1 MNTNRAIVLLGIIV
15 ALVAVILLYSSVYT
29 VKMMQQALVLEL
41 GAPKKVVSEP
51 GLYTKL
57 PLVQE
62 VRIFPKQL
70 LNLVAPSQEVIAQDK
85 KRIVVD
91 AFLRWRIVDPLR
103 FYQSQTDQ
111 ERANGTLMQMLN
123 SEVRGV
129 LGSQV
134 FSAMLSS
141 KRAQLMRDIRDNM
154 NQETK
159 NFGIVIVDVRILHA
173 DLPLQNSEAIY
184 QRMVQE
190 RKREANEF
198 RAQGQ
203 EVRQTIQSNA
213 ERDRTVLLAEA
224 TRDSEIMRG
233 EGDAEKTRILAEAY
247 NQDPDFFAFY
257 RSMQAY
263 KDALPSDNTT
273 MLVSPTG
280 DFFRYYGQA
289 GR

>member
-1 MNTNRAIVLLGIIV
+1 MNPNRVIVLLGVIA